1 MSASFLKRIS
11 IAAAG
16 LTLLLSATA
25 QSANREAGWEAGFD
39 VVYQDSRTFEFDG
52 GSELD
57 LDDDIGV
64 SFTFGYRLNPHLEL
78 QFALDWSDL
87 DYYATLVT
95 ENGSR
100 LAGGG
105 EMEYFTPRANLQWN
119 LYSGSFT
126 PFVMGGVGYSF
137 IDTDIP
143 TGRPQTGCWWD
154 PWYGYM
160 CTTVQPTK
168 TTEEFTYQVGFGVR
182 MDVSSSLSLRF
193 ALERHWIDI
202 GTAAETPYV
211 DQAKL
216 GISFR

>member
-1 MSASFLKRIS
+1 MSTSFIKRAS

-16 LTLLLSATA
+16 LTLLVCANA

-39 VVYQDSRTFEFDG
+39 VVYQDSRELDFNG
-52 GSELD
+52 GSKVD

-64 SFTFGYRLNPHLEL
+64 SFTFGYRINPHLEL
-78 QFALDWSDL
+78 QFALDWADL

-95 ENGSR
+95 QSGSV
-100 LAGGG
+100 LAAGG

-143 TGRPQTGCWWD
+143 T
-154 PWYGYM
+154 
-160 CTTVQPTK
+160 
-168 TTEEFTYQVGFGVR
+168 
-182 MDVSSSLSLRF
+182 
-193 ALERHWIDI
+193 
-202 GTAAETPYV
+202 
-211 DQAKL
+211 
-216 GISFR
+216 